1 MENNKSTNLKELQK
15 RLTVQRKQKS
25 EDLIKEKLNKKEL
38 DYDTIALLLEVFG
51 KSKFKWQKEHFDT
64 FESRPEGFRGKDLP
78 QNHRECVMLGIRLGT
93 MRSKIIYNLRD
104 RPLTEKE
111 RQSIDDLLW
120 NFIWYQWQE
129 ARILYDFTIS
139 KTN

>member
-1 MENNKSTNLKELQK
+1 MQNDKFSNLKELQK
-15 RLTVQRKQKS
+15 RLSKQRKQKS

-38 DYDTIALLLEVFG
+38 DYDTTTLLLEVFG
-51 KSKFKWQKEHFDT
+51 KSKFEWQKEHFDI
-64 FESRPEGFRGKDLP
+64 FESKPEEFRDKNLP

-93 MRSKIIYNLRD
+93 MRSKVIYNLRD

-111 RQSIDDLLW
+111 RKSIDDLLW

-129 ARILYDFTIS
+129 ARILYDFTVN

>member
-1 MENNKSTNLKELQK
+1 MRNNKPSGLKELQK
-15 RLTVQRKQKS
+15 KLSLQREQKS

-38 DYDTIALLLEVFG
+38 DYDTVTLLLEVFG

-64 FESRPEGFRGKDLP
+64 FESRSEKFRGKNLP

-93 MRSKIIYNLRD
+93 MRSKVIYNLRD

-111 RQSIDDLLW
+111 RQSIDELLW
-120 NFIWYQWQE
+120 NFIWYQWEE
-129 ARILYDFTIS
+129 ARLLYDFTVS
-139 KTN
+139 NTN

>member
-1 MENNKSTNLKELQK
+1 MQNDKSSDLKELQK
-15 RLTVQRKQKS
+15 RLSMQRKQKS

-38 DYDTIALLLEVFG
+38 DYDTTTLLLEVFG
-51 KSKFKWQKEHFDT
+51 KSKFEWQKEHFDT
-64 FESRPEGFRGKDLP
+64 FESRPEEFRGKNLP

-104 RPLTEKE
+104 RSLTEKE

-129 ARILYDFTIS
+129 ARILYDFTVS

>member
-1 MENNKSTNLKELQK
+1 MRNDRPTGLKELQK
-15 RLTVQRKQKS
+15 KLSLQREQKS

-38 DYDTIALLLEVFG
+38 DYDTITLLLEVFG

-64 FESRPEGFRGKDLP
+64 FESSSEKFRGKNLP

-93 MRSKIIYNLRD
+93 MRSKVIYNLRD

-111 RQSIDDLLW
+111 RQSIDELLW

-129 ARILYDFTIS
+129 ARLLYDFTVGN
-139 KTN
+139 TN